1 MKNIDLKTI
10 TRIFVE
16 TDEKYLRIKDISYID
31 NDLILNCD
39 FTIGIYSDY
48 FKEEEGIVK
57 VRGLCT
63 LKHSVLNIVSNMQAI
78 NRPKFK
84 EIKIYSVYLPDKDYT
99 VDAEDTLDKFLKI
112 DYDTLTCDILDF
124 SDINFYVNFLEV
136 E

>member
-1 MKNIDLKTI
+1 MNNIDLKVI

-16 TDEKYLRIKDISYID
+16 TDEKYLRIKDISYMD

-63 LKHSVLNIVSNMQAI
+63 LKRSILDII
-78 NRPKFK
+78 NCPQSINKPKFK
-84 EIKIYSVYLPDKDYT
+84 EIKIYSVYLPNKDYT
-99 VDAEDTLDKFLKI
+99 VDAENILDEFLKI

-124 SDINFYVNFLEV
+124 SDINFYVKFLEI

>member
-63 LKHSVLNIVSNMQAI
+63 LKRPILNIVNCPQSI
-78 NRPKFK
+78 NKPKFK
-84 EIKIYSVYLPDKDYT
+84 EIKLYSVYLPDKDYA
-99 VDAEDTLDKFLKI
+99 VDNENTLDEFLKI

-124 SDINFYVNFLEV
+124 SDINFYINFLEV

>member
-1 MKNIDLKTI
+1 MNNIDLKVI

-16 TDEKYLRIKDISYID
+16 TDEKYLRIKDISYMD
-31 NDLILNCD
+31 NDLMLNCD

-63 LKHSVLNIVSNMQAI
+63 LKRSMLDII
-78 NRPKFK
+78 NYPQSINKPKFK
-84 EIKIYSVYLPDKDYT
+84 EIKIYSVYLLDKDYT
-99 VDAEDTLDKFLKI
+99 VDAENILDEFLKI

-124 SDINFYVNFLEV
+124 SDINFYVKFLEI

>member
-16 TDEKYLRIKDISYID
+16 TDEKYLRIKDISYMD

-48 FKEEEGIVK
+48 FKKEDGIVK

-63 LKHSVLNIVSNMQAI
+63 LKRPILDII
-78 NRPKFK
+78 NYPQSINKPKFK

-99 VDAEDTLDKFLKI
+99 VNAENTLDEFLKI

-124 SDINFYVNFLEV
+124 SDINFYVKFLEI

>member
-63 LKHSVLNIVSNMQAI
+63 LKRPILNIVNCPQSLNK
-78 NRPKFK
+78 PKFT
-84 EIKIYSVYLPDKDYT
+84 EIKLYSVYLPDKDYT
-99 VDAEDTLDKFLKI
+99 VNAENTLDEFLKI
-112 DYDTLTCDILDF
+112 DYDTLTYDILDF
-124 SDINFYVNFLEV
+124 SDINFHIKFLEV

>member
-1 MKNIDLKTI
+1 MKNIDLKII

-16 TDEKYLRIKDISYID
+16 TDEKYLRIKDISYMD

-48 FKEEEGIVK
+48 FKEEDGIAK

-63 LKHSVLNIVSNMQAI
+63 LKRPILDIVNYPQSI
-78 NRPKFK
+78 NKPKFK
-84 EIKIYSVYLPDKDYT
+84 EIKLYSVYLPEKDYT
-99 VDAEDTLDKFLKI
+99 VNNENTLDEFLKI

>member
-1 MKNIDLKTI
+1 MNNIDLKVI

-57 VRGLCT
+57 IRGLCT
-63 LKHSVLNIVSNMQAI
+63 LKRSVLNIVGNPQSLNK
-78 NRPKFK
+78 PKFE
-84 EIKIYSVYLPDKDYT
+84 EIKIYSVYLPDKDYI
-99 VDAEDTLDKFLKI
+99 VDTENILDEFLKI

-124 SDINFYVNFLEV
+124 SDINFYVKFLEV

>member
-1 MKNIDLKTI
+1 MNNIDLKVI

-16 TDEKYLRIKDISYID
+16 TDEKYLRIKDISYMD

-63 LKHSVLNIVSNMQAI
+63 LKRSMLDII
-78 NRPKFK
+78 NYPQSINKPKFK
-84 EIKIYSVYLPDKDYT
+84 EIKIYSVYLPNKDYT
-99 VDAEDTLDKFLKI
+99 VDAENILDEFLKI

-124 SDINFYVNFLEV
+124 SDINFYVKFLEI

>member
-1 MKNIDLKTI
+1 MNNIDLKVI

-57 VRGLCT
+57 VRGSCT
-63 LKHSVLNIVSNMQAI
+63 LKRSILDII
-78 NRPKFK
+78 NCPQSINKPKFK
-84 EIKIYSVYLPDKDYT
+84 EIKIYSVYLLDKDYT
-99 VDAEDTLDKFLKI
+99 IDAENILDEFLKI

-124 SDINFYVNFLEV
+124 SDINFYTKILDTE
-136 E
+136 

>member
-1 MKNIDLKTI
+1 MNNIDLKVI

-16 TDEKYLRIKDISYID
+16 TDEKYLRIKDISYMD
-31 NDLILNCD
+31 NDLMLNCD

-63 LKHSVLNIVSNMQAI
+63 LKRSMLDII
-78 NRPKFK
+78 NYPQSINKPKFK

-99 VDAEDTLDKFLKI
+99 VDAENILDEFLKI

-124 SDINFYVNFLEV
+124 SDINFYVKFLEI

>member
-1 MKNIDLKTI
+1 MNNIDLKVI

-63 LKHSVLNIVSNMQAI
+63 LKRSILDII
-78 NRPKFK
+78 NCPQSINKSKFK
-84 EIKIYSVYLPDKDYT
+84 EIKIYSVYLLDKDYT
-99 VDAEDTLDKFLKI
+99 IDAENILDEFLKI

-124 SDINFYVNFLEV
+124 SDINFYTKILDTE
-136 E
+136 